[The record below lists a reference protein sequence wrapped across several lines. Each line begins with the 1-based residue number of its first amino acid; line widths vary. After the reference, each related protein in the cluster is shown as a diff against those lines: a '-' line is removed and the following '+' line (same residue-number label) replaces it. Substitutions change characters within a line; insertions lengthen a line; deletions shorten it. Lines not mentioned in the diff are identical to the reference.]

1 MGPKEWSPRFNSK
14 KSLFDFPVMTALI
27 DNMKAVSYAIKFV
40 KETNLNQFT
49 ELKPGHHK
57 EICVLDHDY
66 RCKASDALMVVRPW
80 IRVGRNVSKQ
90 SFDILRTSQYILRYD
105 GVAVIKGSVER
116 ILIGEDD
123 QWIWK
128 HPYEVPSRDKS
139 VYDAAPMDEENRA
152 WGEKR
157 FANFIPNE
165 TFVSMKV
172 NIDWNLESPLFL
184 YAGLV
189 AALYTTGFR
198 ELD

>member
-1 MGPKEWSPRFNSK
+1 
-14 KSLFDFPVMTALI
+14 
-27 DNMKAVSYAIKFV
+27 
-40 KETNLNQFT
+40 
-49 ELKPGHHK
+49 
-57 EICVLDHDY
+57 
-66 RCKASDALMVVRPW
+66 
-80 IRVGRNVSKQ
+80 
-90 SFDILRTSQYILRYD
+90 
-105 GVAVIKGSVER
+105 
-116 ILIGEDD
+116 
-123 QWIWK
+123 
-128 HPYEVPSRDKS
+128 
-139 VYDAAPMDEENRA
+139 MDEENRA